1 MPAVRHTIAGMRRI
15 ERKLFAL
22 NDQIAALRRDEDLAR
37 GELEFHRHLHDDA
50 ARDAAS
56 SDHPLDRAD
65 ARETGLDVARFERHI
80 AGLRRT
86 RIRLERQRD
95 RLLGKL
101 D

>member
-1 MPAVRHTIAGMRRI
+1 MRRI

-37 GELEFHRHLHDDA
+37 GELDFHQHLHDDA
-50 ARDAAS
+50 SRDAAAS
-56 SDHPLDRAD
+56 NHPVDRSD

-80 AGLRRT
+80 RDLQKT
-86 RIRLERQRD
+86 RERLERQRE
-95 RLLGKL
+95 RLLARL